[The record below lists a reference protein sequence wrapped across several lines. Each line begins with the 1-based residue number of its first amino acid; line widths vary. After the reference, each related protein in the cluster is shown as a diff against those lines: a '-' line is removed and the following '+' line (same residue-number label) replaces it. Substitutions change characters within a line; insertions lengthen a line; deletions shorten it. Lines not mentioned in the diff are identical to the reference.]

1 MEKADLKIEGM
12 SCGHCVRA
20 VRGALDAVAGVDV
33 EQVELG
39 SASVR
44 FDPARTDAARIA
56 RAIEE
61 AGYAVQRSDA
71 GS

>member
-1 MEKADLKIEGM
+1 MENLSLKIEGM
-12 SCGHCVRA
+12 SCGHCAMA
-20 VRGALDAVAGVDV
+20 VRSALKGVEGVDV
-33 EQVELG
+33 ERVEVG

-44 FDPARTDAARIA
+44 FDPARADAAGIT

-61 AGYAVQRSDA
+61 AGYAVQRPEA